1 MDADEH
7 DNLPRHQPAQLRL
20 LDPADV
26 PDWLLDESTR
36 AIGRQGIEAA
46 RAALASARRRHPAP
60 DDGRSPDDHA
70 NAA

>member
-7 DNLPRHQPAQLRL
+7 DNLLRHQPAQLRL
-20 LDPADV
+20 LEPADA
-26 PDWLLDESTR
+26 PDWMLDESTR

-46 RAALASARRRHPAP
+46 REALALARRRRPAP
-60 DDGRSPDDHA
+60 DNGSSPDDRA